1 MFKICLTQ
9 FQKKIKK
16 NLPLCVINL
25 NLHQTEGAYHQI
37 FAGPGLFYLPPA
49 APWQQGFVPTWPPV
63 FCRRGEW
70 RSTRQGCWECKK
82 HVAEGRTGR
91 CAAIL
96 TWSCTED
103 KKFKMAIRLRLDQ
116 KHHYKKPPSLIA
128 VKTHLPTHER
138 VGSSF
143 TLIDWEPQLWSPEM
157 KLQCVEHPN
166 DP

>member
-1 MFKICLTQ
+1 MFNSVP
-9 FQKKIKK
+9 KKIK

-37 FAGPGLFYLPPA
+37 FAGPGLFYLPPP
-49 APWQQGFVPTWPPV
+49 APWQQGFVPAWPPV
-63 FCRRGEW
+63 SCRRGDW
-70 RSTRQGCWECKK
+70 TSTRQGCWDCKK

-96 TWSCTED
+96 TWSCTD

-116 KHHYKKPPSLIA
+116 KYHYKKTPSLIV
-128 VKTHLPTHER
+128 VKTHLPTHKR

-143 TLIDWEPQLWSPEM
+143 IFM
-157 KLQCVEHPN
+157 KFWAPRLGTTALKSRNEAALCGVP
-166 DP
+166 